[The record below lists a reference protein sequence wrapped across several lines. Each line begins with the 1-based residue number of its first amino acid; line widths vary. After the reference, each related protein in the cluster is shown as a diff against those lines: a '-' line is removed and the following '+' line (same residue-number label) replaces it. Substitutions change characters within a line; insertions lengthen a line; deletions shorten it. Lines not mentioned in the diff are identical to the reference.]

1 MPMTWQEVFFWQV
14 LIVIVGIPLNVW
26 AYKRAK
32 RIRAE
37 KKAAENEAL
46 AKAIAKEMRGGRP

>member
-46 AKAIAKEMRGGRP
+46 AKAIAKEMR

>member
-1 MPMTWQEVFFWQV
+1 MTWQEVFFWQV

-32 RIRAE
+32 RKRAE